1 MAVKYNIKLIFYAE
15 HGESEYGGK
24 VINEQ
29 SKKIRNFT
37 EVIEHQIGDD
47 PRNWEM
53 DGVSKYDLNSY
64 IYPDV
69 ENRKG

>member
-29 SKKIRNFT
+29 SKKLEILQKLSSIKLVMT
-37 EVIEHQIGDD
+37 TQIGK
-47 PRNWEM
+47 WME
-53 DGVSKYDLNSY
+53 YLNM
-64 IYPDV
+64 I
-69 ENRKG
+69 